1 MIYDKLSNVTH
12 YKGISENLDIALTF
26 LSDCDLNTLPLGKTA
41 IKGNDVFI
49 NVMEAN
55 AGPLEERRFEIHKNY
70 LDIQIDLIGT
80 ERIDIGDG
88 SNMEVTEFN
97 SEGDIGFATCD
108 TLTECI
114 MGPGNF
120 IICMAEEPHKPGI
133 ATSND
138 TALKKCVVKVHI

>member
-70 LDIQIDLIGT
+70 LEEYRHHQLY
-80 ERIDIGDG
+80 RI
-88 SNMEVTEFN
+88 S
-97 SEGDIGFATCD
+97 AK
-108 TLTECI
+108 LY
-114 MGPGNF
+114 
-120 IICMAEEPHKPGI
+120 
-133 ATSND
+133 
-138 TALKKCVVKVHI
+138 

>member
-12 YKGISENLDIALTF
+12 YMGISENLDAALTF
-26 LSDCDLNTLPLGKTA
+26 LSGCDLSALPLGKTP
-41 IKGNDVFI
+41 IKGDDVFI

-55 AGPLEERRFEIHKNY
+55 AGPFEERRFEIHKKY
-70 LDIQIDLIGT
+70 IDIQIDLIGT

-88 SNMEVTEFN
+88 SHMEVPEFN
-97 SEGDIGFATCD
+97 TEGDIGFASCD

-133 ATSND
+133 ATSD
-138 TALKKCVVKVHI
+138 DVSLKKCVVKVHI

>member
-1 MIYDKLSNVTH
+1 MIYDKLSNGTH